1 MNKQRILIYSSFILS
16 IFTLLGFA
24 LFYLNRLNTLEDYR
38 NRIDHSY
45 RIILQIGK
53 LKENVLNAETGQRG
67 YLITQDSAFL
77 KPYSESHEKINQV
90 FLELDSLTRAS
101 KEQQKHLDTLKALI
115 YTTSTLLKENLSNN
129 KTTTQFSEEIEKE
142 RYYMDKIRES
152 MEKLKASE
160 VILLKKHDLKRQSNF
175 ESSTISSYFILGIAF
190 LVCFVG
196 ALVIISFFNKIL
208 RYQKKLNENIYQLES
223 LNKEIISLSFASSHN
238 LQEPTRKIQIII
250 DKLEYENPS
259 KLMLEEN
266 FSKIKRIFAKQQET
280 NKLII
285 DYYAILNRPI
295 EKTKIGLNPFVEEI
309 VTDRF
314 WQNKEII
321 QTGNLPNIEADS
333 HQLRRLFVN
342 LIENCITFNHD
353 QKDLKIEISEVP
365 FTSISNVHLSKS
377 HEEFQVICIADNGI
391 GVPTEL
397 HEKVFE
403 LFQKTDDR
411 TELASKPGMGLSF
424 SKRIMLNHNG
434 WIEAHNNSPKGFKI
448 YLYFPI
454 YINGTRNEIV

>member
-152 MEKLKASE
+152 
-160 VILLKKHDLKRQSNF
+160 ID
-175 ESSTISSYFILGIAF
+175 
-190 LVCFVG
+190 
-196 ALVIISFFNKIL
+196 
-208 RYQKKLNENIYQLES
+208 
-223 LNKEIISLSFASSHN
+223 
-238 LQEPTRKIQIII
+238 RK
-250 DKLEYENPS
+250 S
-259 KLMLEEN
+259 
-266 FSKIKRIFAKQQET
+266 
-280 NKLII
+280 
-285 DYYAILNRPI
+285 
-295 EKTKIGLNPFVEEI
+295 V
-309 VTDRF
+309 V
-314 WQNKEII
+314 
-321 QTGNLPNIEADS
+321 
-333 HQLRRLFVN
+333 
-342 LIENCITFNHD
+342 
-353 QKDLKIEISEVP
+353 
-365 FTSISNVHLSKS
+365 
-377 HEEFQVICIADNGI
+377 
-391 GVPTEL
+391 
-397 HEKVFE
+397 
-403 LFQKTDDR
+403 
-411 TELASKPGMGLSF
+411 
-424 SKRIMLNHNG
+424 
-434 WIEAHNNSPKGFKI
+434 
-448 YLYFPI
+448 
-454 YINGTRNEIV
+454 